1 MRFFSAV
8 ASIGLLV
15 GCDSPLS
22 PQTKYMAAID
32 EAVVLPHDAHPI
44 ADYARYY
51 SQGPS
56 NDIVAVFILPDL
68 LVEKTEQVC
77 ERMKDD
83 LASSSRV
90 RCVADGVP
98 LISAGERFW
107 VEDWHKLPWIFDPK
121 CGDISVVFDRGS
133 SHFKEVR
140 CTGKDAA
147 T

>member
-1 MRFFSAV
+1 MRVFSAV

-32 EAVVLPHDAHPI
+32 EAVVFPHDAHPI
-44 ADYARYY
+44 ADYAKYY
-51 SQGPS
+51 SQGPG

-68 LVEKTEQVC
+68 LVQKTEQVC

-90 RCVADGVP
+90 SCVADGVP
-98 LISAGERFW
+98 LINAGERFW

-121 CGDISVVFDRGS
+121 CGDISVVFDRGN

-140 CTGKDAA
+140 CTGKGAP